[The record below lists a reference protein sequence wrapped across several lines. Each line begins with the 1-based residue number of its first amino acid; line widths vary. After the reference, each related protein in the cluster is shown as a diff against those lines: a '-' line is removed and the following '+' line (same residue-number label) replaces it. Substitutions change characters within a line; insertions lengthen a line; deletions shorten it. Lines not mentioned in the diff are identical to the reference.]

1 MENNFAKSLLEKYIA
16 GNCTAEES
24 AAIEAWYA
32 QWNEDLPEN
41 LPEEKLELAMERVY
55 RRLPE
60 EERNKYSTGN
70 VKKLSWIATAAA
82 VLLISGIAAWIYSSQ
97 HSDSNTH
104 VNTHLA
110 NDVLPGKNTAL
121 LTLAGGK
128 SIKLSDTKSG
138 VIIDANKLSYEDGTA
153 VASGL
158 LDNKIEEK
166 QDTAPDLGVSTPRGG
181 TYQIILPDGSKVW
194 LNAASEIKFPAS
206 FQQTKTRTVKLIGEA
221 YFEVAKDKSKPFIV
235 ETEQQQVKVL
245 GTHFNINAYPDEK
258 RTRTTLLE
266 GSVQLAY
273 GTKDLL
279 LKPGQQASLT
289 GKSMELSDVDT
300 EETIAWKNGNFVF
313 NDEDLQSIM
322 RKVARWYDVEVV
334 YQDQLPETSFLGA
347 LSRSKNLSALLK
359 VLESSGKIHFKI
371 EGRRVIVMR

>member
-60 EERNKYSTGN
+60 EERNKYSTGK

-82 VLLISGIAAWIYSSQ
+82 ILLISGIAAWMYIFQ
-97 HSDSNTH
+97 HSGSNTH

-166 QDTAPDLGVSTPRGG
+166 QDAAPDLGVSTPRGG